1 MDIAIAL
8 ALNMDLDPIFVN
20 QNGAVWSTFCVTDVW
35 RTSYMIDNR
44 RREKTPELG
53 RVIVMLVLA
62 HSFADTFVD
71 FTPRTW
77 KRNAIISL

>member
-1 MDIAIAL
+1 
-8 ALNMDLDPIFVN
+8 
-20 QNGAVWSTFCVTDVW
+20 
-35 RTSYMIDNR
+35 MIDNR

-53 RVIVMLVLA
+53 RAIVMLVLA